1 MKTNDLGKY
10 VVIGLSALS
19 MYEIGSLVIS
29 QLNDYISNYIE
40 MRIVESLKKEYE
52 IISCLGKYV
61 FLHQL

>member
-1 MKTNDLGKY
+1 
-10 VVIGLSALS
+10 